1 MTINVQN
8 CGFDS
13 GHWQGARPKPTVS
26 SVLSDFSLHELI
38 QLNDRLPEE
47 LAKRIA
53 ELENQAESTNKAI
66 TIAREA
72 LKSRNT

>member
-1 MTINVQN
+1 M
-8 CGFDS
+8 
-13 GHWQGARPKPTVS
+13 
-26 SVLSDFSLHELI
+26 LSDFSLHELI

-53 ELENQAESTNKAI
+53 ELENQAESTSKAI

-72 LKSRNT
+72 LKARNA